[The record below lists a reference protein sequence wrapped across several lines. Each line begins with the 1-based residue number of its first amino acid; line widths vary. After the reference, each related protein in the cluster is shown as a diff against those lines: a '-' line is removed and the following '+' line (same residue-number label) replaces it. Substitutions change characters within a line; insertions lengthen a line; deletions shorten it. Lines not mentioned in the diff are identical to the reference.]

1 MIRDLGFIKWEQES
15 SWMEKMSGERWDSM
29 VKKENKTFLNKLN
42 VSKETLITKAEDFK
56 NAKKNVSF
64 TYDDIIVNYISKNE
78 VEWFYENDTSN
89 KYTVNSI
96 YIYKKRVYHIRDIGD
111 GAEKFRLECLENSK
125 VVWYKDNVGPTV
137 IVKDDLCY
145 YLGCEN
151 KLWYNKVYCVEYS
164 SGEDKKILYQET
176 NNRFNLTLVKGD
188 NNCLFM
194 LRENSGLQNLF
205 VISKKN
211 IEYKNETLQY
221 YIPIGYHKNKIC
233 YLYSDGTL
241 WKSSGFT
248 LKKEFNNEIIYASL
262 TNNVI
267 ILIDNGLRKM
277 YDFKFKLLC
286 KYYGNLIYNLYIE
299 SHFERY
305 FIDITGAGIVEY
317 SNHKPVECIQYYG
330 KVERIIH
337 NSVPIIVIEPHC
349 KAKALMCI
357 AYGAYGL
364 PTSMST
370 IRWKPYID
378 NGWIIAFICV
388 RGSGD
393 KTKAWANSARTYNK
407 VLSFI
412 DFETSIEK
420 IQNKYS
426 ISSKDTCIYGR
437 SAGGYLVGGLVSRN
451 PKGNLFKIVYT
462 EVPYVDLLRTTTNP
476 KLPLTSLEYNE
487 FGNPSDGIYQFRTIM
502 NYSPVDTLLY
512 NNPPDMNIL
521 IRTSENDSQV
531 YAYESYKW
539 LEALRGK
546 NKNDTRKILY
556 NSKDKGHFL
565 NSYENFSQD
574 FFLLNSFRI

>member
-1 MIRDLGFIKWEQES
+1 MIRDLGFIKWGQES

-29 VKKENKTFLNKLN
+29 VKKENQIFLNKLK
-42 VSKETLITKAEDFK
+42 VSKETLITKTEDFK
-56 NAKKNVSF
+56 NAKKNIAF
-64 TYDDIIVNYISKNE
+64 TYNGIIVNYISKNE
-78 VEWFYENDTSN
+78 VEWFYENDTSK
-89 KYTVNSI
+89 KYTVNDI
-96 YIYKKRVYHIRDIGD
+96 FIYKKRVYQIRDIGD
-111 GAEKFRLECLENSK
+111 GAEKFRLECLEEHK
-125 VVWYKDNVGPTV
+125 IVWYKNCVGPTV
-137 IVKDDLCY
+137 LVKDDVCY
-145 YLGCEN
+145 YLACEN
-151 KLWYNKVYCVEYS
+151 KLWYNKVYSVEYS
-164 SGEDKKILYQET
+164 SGEDKNILYEET
-176 NNRFNLTLVKGD
+176 DSRFNLSLVKGD
-188 NNCLFM
+188 KNCLFM

-205 VISKKN
+205 VINKKK

-221 YIPIGYHKNKIC
+221 YLPVGYHNSKIC
-233 YLYSDGTL
+233 YLYSDGKM

-248 LKKEFNNEIIYASL
+248 LKKQFNNEIVYASL
-262 TNNVI
+262 KNNVI
-267 ILIDNGLRKM
+267 ILIDNGLKKM

-286 KYYGNLIYNLYIE
+286 SYYGNLVYNQYIE
-299 SHFERY
+299 NHFERY
-305 FIDITGAGIVEY
+305 FIDITAAGIVEY
-317 SNHKPVECIQYYG
+317 TNHKPVECIHYYG

-337 NSVPIIVIEPHC
+337 NSVPIIVVEPYC

-370 IRWKPYID
+370 MRWKPYID

-393 KTKAWANSARTYNK
+393 KTKDWANSARTYDK

-412 DFETSIEK
+412 DFENSIEK
-420 IQNKYS
+420 IRTKYS
-426 ISSKDTCIYGR
+426 ISAKDTCIYGR

-451 PKGNLFKIVYT
+451 PKGNLFKIAYT

-487 FGNPSDGIYQFRTIM
+487 FGNPSDGIYEFRTIM
-502 NYSPVDTLLY
+502 NYSPVDTLEY
-512 NNPPDMNIL
+512 NNPPDISVL

-531 YAYESYKW
+531 YPYESYKW

-546 NKNDTRKILY
+546 NKSDTCKILY
-556 NSKDKGHFL
+556 NSQNKGHFT
-565 NSYENFSQD
+565 NSFENFSQD